1 MVRHLKEFGLE
12 VTIFDPWVKVEDVFD
27 EYGIETVSELPQEKY
42 HGIVHA
48 VAHQEFRGI
57 DITTLKE
64 ENAVVYDV
72 KGVLGDIANGSL

>member
-1 MVRHLKEFGLE
+1 M
-12 VTIFDPWVKVEDVFD
+12 
-27 EYGIETVSELPQEKY
+27 SELPQEKY

-48 VAHQEFRGI
+48 VAHKEFRGI